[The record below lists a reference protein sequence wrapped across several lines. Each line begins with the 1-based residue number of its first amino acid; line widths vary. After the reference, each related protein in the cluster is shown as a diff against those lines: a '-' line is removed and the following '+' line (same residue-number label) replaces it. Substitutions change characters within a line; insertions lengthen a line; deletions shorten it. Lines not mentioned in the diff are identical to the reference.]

1 MVDDENIYR
10 VRDAIA
16 DLQELDPDLPL
27 VLSSDEEGNNVRM
40 VNSIGTQLVRELE
53 HQHMDTVCQED
64 LDEYD
69 STEEYKEDHGL
80 SEKWQPIKVAE
91 VW

>member
-1 MVDDENIYR
+1 VVKEEHIYR

-40 VNSIGTQLVRELE
+40 VNSIGTQLVAELA
-53 HQHMDTVCQED
+53 HQYMDTVHED
-64 LDEYD
+64 DVDEY
-69 STEEYKEDHGL
+69 EN
-80 SEKWQPIKVAE
+80 PIKVAE

>member
-1 MVDDENIYR
+1 MVEEAHIYR

-40 VNSIGTQLVRELE
+40 VNSIGTQLVVELE
-53 HQHMDTVCQED
+53 HQFMDTVHED
-64 LDEYD
+64 EVDEYD
-69 STEEYKEDHGL
+69 N
-80 SEKWQPIKVAE
+80 PIKVAE

>member
-1 MVDDENIYR
+1 MVEDEHIYR
-10 VRDAIA
+10 VSDAIK
-16 DLQELDPDLPL
+16 DLQELDPNLPL

-53 HQHMDTVCQED
+53 HQFMETVCEED
-64 LDEYD
+64 IEEYESVED
-69 STEEYKEDHGL
+69 YKEDHGL
-80 SEKWQPIKVAE
+80 SAKWYPVKVAE

>member
-1 MVDDENIYR
+1 MVDEENIYR

-27 VLSSDEEGNNVRM
+27 VLSSDEEGNNIRM
-40 VNSIGTQLVRELE
+40 VHSIGTQLVRELE
-53 HQHMDTVCQED
+53 YQYMDVICEED
-64 LDEYD
+64 IDEYEL
-69 STEEYKEDHGL
+69 STE
-80 SEKWQPIKVAE
+80 PIKVAE

>member
-1 MVDDENIYR
+1 MVDEENIYR

-16 DLQELDPDLPL
+16 DLQELDPDLPF

-53 HQHMDTVCQED
+53 HQFMETVCEED
-64 LDEYD
+64 VEEFREVWEISDE
-69 STEEYKEDHGL
+69 
-80 SEKWQPIKVAE
+80 WQPIKVAE

>member
-1 MVDDENIYR
+1 MVDEENIYR

-53 HQHMDTVCQED
+53 HQYMDVICEED
-64 LDEYD
+64 IEEYD
-69 STEEYKEDHGL
+69 LSTE
-80 SEKWQPIKVAE
+80 PIKVAE

>member
-1 MVDDENIYR
+1 VVVKDEDIYR
-10 VRDAIA
+10 VRDALA
-16 DLQELDPDLPL
+16 DLSELDPDLPL

-53 HQHMDTVCQED
+53 HQYMECIAVEC
-64 LDEYD
+64 LYEYD
-69 STEEYKEDHGL
+69 L
-80 SEKWQPIKVAE
+80 SMQPIKVAE

>member
-1 MVDDENIYR
+1 MVEEEHIYR

-16 DLQELDPDLPL
+16 DLQELDPNLPL

-53 HQHMDTVCQED
+53 HQYMETVCEED
-64 LDEYD
+64 VEEFREVWEISDE
-69 STEEYKEDHGL
+69 
-80 SEKWQPIKVAE
+80 WQPIKVAE

>member
-1 MVDDENIYR
+1 MVDEENIYR

-16 DLQELDPDLPL
+16 DLQELDPDLPF

-53 HQHMDTVCQED
+53 HQFMETVCEED
-64 LDEYD
+64 V
-69 STEEYKEDHGL
+69 EEFREVWEISDV
-80 SEKWQPIKVAE
+80 WQPIKVAE

>member
-1 MVDDENIYR
+1 MVEEEHIYR

-16 DLQELDPDLPL
+16 DLQELDPDLPF

-53 HQHMDTVCQED
+53 HQYMDTVCEED
-64 LDEYD
+64 V
-69 STEEYKEDHGL
+69 EEFREGWGL
-80 SEKWQPIKVAE
+80 NEGWQPIKVAE

>member
-1 MVDDENIYR
+1 MVKEYYT

-27 VLSSDEEGNNVRM
+27 ILSPDDEGNDLRM
-40 VNSIGTQLVRELE
+40 VNSIGIQFVRELVYRDME
-53 HQHMDTVCQED
+53 TIAED
-64 LDEYD
+64 DVDEYD
-69 STEEYKEDHGL
+69 N
-80 SEKWQPIKVAE
+80 PVKVAE

>member
-1 MVDDENIYR
+1 MVEEEHIYR

-27 VLSSDEEGNNVRM
+27 VLSSDEEGNNIRM

-53 HQHMDTVCQED
+53 HQYMEAVCQED

-69 STEEYKEDHGL
+69 SKEDYAEDHGL
-80 SEKWQPIKVAE
+80 PEKWQPIKVAE